1 VVAVALLIIS
11 FVASWWIFLALIPL
25 FVIVRHLTKRMNS
38 YYTLIAT
45 LLLAL
50 EIAGNDFG
58 GWVTQLPDVR
68 STASDRLGR
77 YISESKTRFLDFYMP
92 NRAEVSQS
100 ELIEFAGAIKTEFD
114 LGQAE
119 HIKKVEAIFG

>member
-1 VVAVALLIIS
+1 
-11 FVASWWIFLALIPL
+11 
-25 FVIVRHLTKRMNS
+25 MNT
-38 YYTLIAT
+38 YYSLIAA

-58 GWVTQLPDVR
+58 GWVSELPDVR
-68 STASDRLGR
+68 STASDRLRR

-100 ELIEFAGAIKTEFD
+100 ELTDFARIIKTEFD

-119 HIKKVEAIFG
+119 HIKRVEAIFEKS